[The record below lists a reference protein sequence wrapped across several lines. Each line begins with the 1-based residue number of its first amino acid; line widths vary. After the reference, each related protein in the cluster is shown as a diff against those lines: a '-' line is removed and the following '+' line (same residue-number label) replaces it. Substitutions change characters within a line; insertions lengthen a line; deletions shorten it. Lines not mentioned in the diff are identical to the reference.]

1 MSFLKGVSLLGVDVN
16 RRSRGQLEVSRTVE
30 EKRTAGRVED
40 SARSRGQR
48 ELLKRVVF
56 IIYYKKVVLHL
67 RIVSMFTI

>member
-1 MSFLKGVSLLGVDVN
+1 MDNRRPAGGGQQEEPRTAGGVEVN
-16 RRSRGQLEVSRTVE
+16 RRSRGQLGGSRTVE

-56 IIYYKKVVLHL
+56 IIY
-67 RIVSMFTI
+67 